1 MDQLYFKHY
10 VVLDNASRIVDGW
23 SSGPWQRNTTGAVC
37 ITESGGYQFS
47 LLGEINPPLYDLT
60 VDFPVPLY
68 LWDGKMVQR
77 RPEEDLEAERAA
89 ARISAQASEVRAR
102 RDRLLADTDWTQV
115 LDAPVS
121 DESRAALRVY
131 RQALRDVTAQEGF
144 PVAVVWPELPE
155 IVSAAPDP
163 VDEAFDVLTGK
174 EEA

>member
-1 MDQLYFKHY
+1 MEAFKHY
-10 VVLDNASRIVDGW
+10 IKTDAASRIVDGW
-23 SSGPWQRNTTGAVC
+23 SDGPTPGRDTTNAIC
-37 ITESGGYQFS
+37 ITEQGGYQFR
-47 LLGEINPPLYDLT
+47 LRPDGEENPPLF
-60 VDFPVPLY
+60 VDGSIPLY
-68 LWDGKMVQR
+68 LWDGTAVQR
-77 RPEEDLEAERAA
+77 RPEEELEAERAA

-102 RDRLLADTDWTQV
+102 RDRLLAETDCTQV

-144 PVAVVWPELPE
+144 PMAVVWPELPE